1 MGFLN
6 GLWVVIKISLVL
18 MLLYGIYLTY
28 IIIGWQWFSLII
40 WVLLLIFAMLVL
52 TYSYNELSGA

>member
-28 IIIGWQWFSLII
+28 IIIGWQWFALLI
-40 WVLLLIFAMLVL
+40 WVALLTLALILGIQLMGDPN
-52 TYSYNELSGA
+52 NE